1 MELLLFWGIPVI
13 AAIIGFRRMF
23 YSAFTWFLCFAFAA
37 YLGMWSE
44 GLFAALFGFLPQ
56 GFRPA
61 VAVSAAAVIFAVVLF
76 LAFNALNPQNKIFA
90 FPPLVERVGGALFG
104 LLSGMILIRFIAL
117 IVCLTP
123 YKAELPFGIETAPVQ
138 ARAVGG
144 IMALTRGI
152 NLFTLQFGR
161 NATCRERLDDLL
173 IAADEAA
180 ADRVIRKAEGP
191 IPGTVQ
197 TPPPE
202 KTEKSG
208 TLRNAMEQKE
218 LREQEVKQ

>member
-13 AAIIGFRRMF
+13 AAVIGLRRMF
-23 YSAFTWFLCFAFAA
+23 YGSFTLFVCFAFAA
-37 YLGMWSE
+37 YLGVWSE
-44 GLFAALFGFLPQ
+44 GLFAFLFGFMPQ
-56 GFRPA
+56 ALRPA
-61 VAVSAAAVIFAVVLF
+61 VAVSAAAVISGAVILF
-76 LAFNALNPQNKIFA
+76 AFNALKPQDKVYT
-90 FPPLVERVGGALFG
+90 FPTLVERAGGALFG